1 MIGYILLGISV
12 AYAIGVVCFF
22 AGIRYGVNKT
32 YKILFDK
39 IFDATLEE
47 IGSVF
52 IKLGYTEQFKEAM
65 NEFGKERKNEQ
76 TK

>member
-12 AYAIGVVCFF
+12 ALMIGIACFF
-22 AGIRYGVNKT
+22 AGIRYGINKT

-39 IFDATLEE
+39 IFDATLEK
-47 IGSVF
+47 IGSMFV
-52 IKLGYTEQFKEAM
+52 KLGYIEQFKEAM
-65 NEFGKERKNEQ
+65 NEFSKEHKNEQ

>member
-12 AYAIGVVCFF
+12 AFMIGVTCFF
-22 AGIRYGVNKT
+22 AGITCGVNKT
-32 YKILFDK
+32 FEILYDK

-65 NEFGKERKNEQ
+65 NEIGKEKQHESA
-76 TK
+76 

>member
-1 MIGYILLGISV
+1 MIEYILIGISI
-12 AYAIGVVCFF
+12 AFAIGVFGVVCFF
-22 AGIRYGVNKT
+22 AGVKYGVNKT

-52 IKLGYTEQFKEAM
+52 IKLGYIEQFKEAM
-65 NEFGKERKNEQ
+65 NELN
-76 TK
+76 

>member
-1 MIGYILLGISV
+1 MIGYILLGILL
-12 AYAIGVVCFF
+12 ALMIGIACFF

-65 NEFGKERKNEQ
+65 KEFSKGHKNE
-76 TK
+76 

>member
-12 AYAIGVVCFF
+12 AFAIGFVCFF
-22 AGIRYGVNKT
+22 AGIRYGINTT

-39 IFDATLEE
+39 IFDVTLEE
-47 IGSVF
+47 IGAMFV
-52 IKLGYTEQFKEAM
+52 KLGYIEQFKEAM
-65 NEFGKERKNEQ
+65 IEFSKEHENEQ

>member
-1 MIGYILLGISV
+1 MIGYILLGILL
-12 AYAIGVVCFF
+12 ALMIGIACFF

-39 IFDATLEE
+39 IFDTALEE

-65 NEFGKERKNEQ
+65 NEFSKEHENEQ